1 MRKTLEK
8 AMKEPNEPSSR
19 TLKILLSWEEKH
31 GLGVIRKHL
40 DDGLFSRDPAERVLC
55 YRWLEQR
62 RRARRNNVI
71 AQVIAGVSVALG
83 VVAAL
88 LWPE

>member
-8 AMKEPNEPSSR
+8 AMKEPNEPSPR

-31 GLGVIRKHL
+31 GLDVIRQHL
-40 DDGLFSRDPAERVLC
+40 DDGLFSRDPAERTLC

-62 RRARRNNVI
+62 RRARRNNAI
-71 AQVIAGVSVALG
+71 AQVVLGVSVA
-83 VVAAL
+83 VALVACL
-88 LWPE
+88 IWPA